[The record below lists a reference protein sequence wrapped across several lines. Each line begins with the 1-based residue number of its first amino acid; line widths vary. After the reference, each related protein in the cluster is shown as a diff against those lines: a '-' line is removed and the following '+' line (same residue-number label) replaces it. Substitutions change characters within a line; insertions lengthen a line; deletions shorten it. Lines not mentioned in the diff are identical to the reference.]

1 MENEEIIV
9 FLLDPSL
16 NSLFA
21 YIICSLSISSLLT
34 WWRNQFAK
42 TTEFYAN
49 ATQNQRFVGIP
60 HINLFIPPRSFNLS
74 STLTVK
80 LWSRNKGRTRRQTG
94 SEPKGVHGEFN
105 EEDEVSW
112 SKRMVGFANENH
124 SRERMAA
131 DTTTYIQKVAWKW
144 KWIYLWTLI
153 CIYRQYIFIY
163 NVCKYSCMVTKM
175 N

>member
-105 EEDEVSW
+105 EEDELSW

-131 DTTTYIQKVAWKW
+131 DTTTYKKSLENENVFIHERLYVYIH
-144 KWIYLWTLI
+144 IYM
-153 CIYRQYIFIY
+153 Y
-163 NVCKYSCMVTKM
+163 NVCKYTCMLTKM